1 MKKSEIHPEEIARAL
16 EKSQEKEEKVNSAVS
31 QINNDSLVQSSFQMF
46 IITIYQQNNEIN
58 AFTNSA
64 FSVEEVNILFELCF

>member
-31 QINNDSLVQSSFQMF
+31 
-46 IITIYQQNNEIN
+46 
-58 AFTNSA
+58 
-64 FSVEEVNILFELCF
+64 